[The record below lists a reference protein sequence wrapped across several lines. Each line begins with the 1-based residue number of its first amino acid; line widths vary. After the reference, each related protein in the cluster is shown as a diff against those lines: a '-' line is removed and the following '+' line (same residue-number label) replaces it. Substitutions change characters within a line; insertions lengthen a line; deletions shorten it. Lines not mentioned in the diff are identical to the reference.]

1 MTEMAAPRRAFRI
14 DFGSEKTF
22 VWVCMLPVLVFLIVV
37 AIAPS
42 TAAVIDSFRE
52 LSLTVFT
59 KRGQFVGLNNY
70 RELIGGDSTFYTAVW
85 HTAMFMAVVVPI
97 EFVLGLA
104 VALFVN
110 QEFAGRRLVL
120 TIIMIPTMIAPVV
133 VGMIWRFF
141 LMPSFGVLTV
151 YMNRL
156 GLFQETSI
164 FSGPVTAF
172 GALMIID
179 IWEWTPFVMLIL
191 LAGLTAMPKAPI
203 EAATLDGASRW
214 QILRHVQLPLLKPLI
229 VIALMLRAIDASK
242 IFDTI
247 YVLTG
252 GGPGDATEVISSFA
266 YRTNFL
272 KWDLGYG
279 AAICLVLAFVSLVVA
294 GLFYKVVSKQSAA
307 GVKA

>member
-1 MTEMAAPRRAFRI
+1 MVVSPRKSLL
-14 DFGSEKTF
+14 DLGTEKTF
-22 VWVCMLPVLVFLIVV
+22 VWVCMVPVLVFLIVV
-37 AIAPS
+37 AIAPT

-59 KRGQFVGLNNY
+59 KRGEFIGLDNY
-70 RELIGGDSTFYTAVW
+70 RELVGEDASFYAAVW
-85 HTAMFMAVVVPI
+85 HTAIFMAVVVPF

-104 VALFVN
+104 IALWIN
-110 QEFAGRRLVL
+110 REFAGRRLVL

-151 YMNRL
+151 YMNRI
-156 GLFQETSI
+156 GWFEETSI
-164 FSGPVTAF
+164 FSGPTTAF

-214 QILRHVQLPLLKPLI
+214 QILWHVQLPLLKPLI
-229 VIALMLRAIDASK
+229 IIALMLRTIDASK

-252 GGPGDATEVISSFA
+252 GGPGDATEVISTFA

-279 AAICLVLAFVSLVVA
+279 AAVCLVLAFVSLVVA
-294 GLFYKVVSKQSAA
+294 GLFYKIVSGQSAA
-307 GVKA
+307 KVKA

>member
-1 MTEMAAPRRAFRI
+1 MVVSPRKSLL
-14 DFGSEKTF
+14 DLGTEKTF
-22 VWVCMLPVLVFLIVV
+22 VWVCMVPVLVFLIVV
-37 AIAPS
+37 AIAPT

-59 KRGQFVGLNNY
+59 KRGEFIGLDNY
-70 RELIGGDSTFYTAVW
+70 RELVGEDASFYTAVW
-85 HTAMFMAVVVPI
+85 HTAIFMAVVVPF

-104 VALFVN
+104 IALWIN
-110 QEFAGRRLVL
+110 REFAGRRLVL

-151 YMNRL
+151 YMNRI
-156 GLFQETSI
+156 GWFEETSI
-164 FSGPVTAF
+164 FSGPTTAF

-214 QILRHVQLPLLKPLI
+214 QILWHVQLPLLKPLI
-229 VIALMLRAIDASK
+229 IIALMLRTIDASK

-252 GGPGDATEVISSFA
+252 GGPGDATEVISTFA

-279 AAICLVLAFVSLVVA
+279 AAVCLVLAFVSLVVA
-294 GLFYKVVSKQSAA
+294 GLFYKIVSGQSAA
-307 GVKA
+307 KVKA

>member
-1 MTEMAAPRRAFRI
+1 MVVSPRKSLL
-14 DFGSEKTF
+14 DLGTEKTF
-22 VWVCMLPVLVFLIVV
+22 VWVCMVPVLVFLIVV
-37 AIAPS
+37 AIAPT

-59 KRGQFVGLNNY
+59 KRGEFIGLDNY
-70 RELIGGDSTFYTAVW
+70 RELVGEDASFYTAVW
-85 HTAMFMAVVVPI
+85 HTAIFMAVVVPF

-104 VALFVN
+104 IALWIN
-110 QEFAGRRLVL
+110 REFAGRRLVL

-151 YMNRL
+151 YMNRI
-156 GLFQETSI
+156 GWFEETSI
-164 FSGPVTAF
+164 FSGPTTAF

-214 QILRHVQLPLLKPLI
+214 QILWHVQLPLLKSLI
-229 VIALMLRAIDASK
+229 IIALMLRTIDASK

-252 GGPGDATEVISSFA
+252 GGPGDATEVISTFA

-279 AAICLVLAFVSLVVA
+279 AAVCLVLAFVSLVVA
-294 GLFYKVVSKQSAA
+294 GLFYKIVSGQSAA
-307 GVKA
+307 KVKA

>member
-1 MTEMAAPRRAFRI
+1 MAVAPRKSLL
-14 DFGSEKTF
+14 DLGTEKTF
-22 VWVCMLPVLVFLIVV
+22 VWVCMVPVLVFLIVV
-37 AIAPS
+37 AIAPT

-59 KRGQFVGLNNY
+59 KRGEFVGLDNY
-70 RELIGGDSTFYTAVW
+70 RELVGGDASFYTAVW
-85 HTAMFMAVVVPI
+85 HTAVFMAVVVPI
-97 EFVLGLA
+97 EFVLGLSI
-104 VALFVN
+104 ALWIN
-110 QEFAGRRLVL
+110 REFAGRRLVL

-151 YMNRL
+151 YMNRI
-156 GLFQETSI
+156 GWFEETSI

-179 IWEWTPFVMLIL
+179 IWEWTPFIMLIL

-214 QILRHVQLPLLKPLI
+214 QVLWHVELPLLKPLI
-229 VIALMLRAIDASK
+229 IIALMLRTIDASK
-242 IFDTI
+242 IFDTV

-279 AAICLVLAFVSLVVA
+279 AAVCLVLAFVSLVVA
-294 GLFYKVVSKQSAA
+294 GLFYKIVSGQSAA
-307 GVKA
+307 KVKA